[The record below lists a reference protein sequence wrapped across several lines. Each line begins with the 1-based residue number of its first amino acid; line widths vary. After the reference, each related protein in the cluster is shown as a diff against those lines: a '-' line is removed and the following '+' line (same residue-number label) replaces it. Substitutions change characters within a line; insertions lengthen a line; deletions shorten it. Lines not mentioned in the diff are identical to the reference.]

1 VWTVFKES
9 LDKSA
14 RPVSSTCG
22 STRNASLL
30 KQDTEPAAMAC
41 GDLALAS
48 VAAFDL
54 ARSQVLLATTV
65 FLQIVLWLPQTMGYV
80 AR

>member
-1 VWTVFKES
+1 
-9 LDKSA
+9 
-14 RPVSSTCG
+14 
-22 STRNASLL
+22 
-30 KQDTEPAAMAC
+30 MAC
-41 GDLALAS
+41 SHLALAS
-48 VAAFDL
+48 VSAFDL